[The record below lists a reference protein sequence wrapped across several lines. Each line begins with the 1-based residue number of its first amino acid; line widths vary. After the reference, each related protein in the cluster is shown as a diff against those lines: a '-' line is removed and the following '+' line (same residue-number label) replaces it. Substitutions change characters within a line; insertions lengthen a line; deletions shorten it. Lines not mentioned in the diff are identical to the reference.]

1 MTTDEKL
8 QQAYDTYAKL
18 TDDLLVEH
26 EPLVLAGVMAAQAF
40 TLYKTVLTPEDYE
53 SIMTNIFQSRDSV
66 KTIPRPILQ

>member
-18 TDDLLVEH
+18 TDNLLVEH
-26 EPLVLAGVMAAQAF
+26 EPLALAGVMTAQAL

-53 SIMTNIFQSRDSV
+53 SIMTSIFQSRDSV